1 MNGLKSMLDELVR
14 ATYNDART
22 LKDAIIEDFG
32 VNLNPFLRPAHFF
45 KAEQAMRRGDDIG
58 ALAHTVQ
65 ANPFLPAL
73 PTGLIDV
80 MRKEGKIPEPP
91 ELPEMF

>member
-1 MNGLKSMLDELVR
+1 MEGVRDILTELNK
-14 ATYNDART
+14 ATYKDSNNMEDAFT
-22 LKDAIIEDFG
+22 EDFL

-45 KAEQAMRRGDDIG
+45 KARNAAAQGDDIG
-58 ALAHTVQ
+58 ALAHTIQ

-80 MRKEGKIPEPP
+80 LRKEGKLPEP
-91 ELPEMF
+91 ERW

>member
-1 MNGLKSMLDELVR
+1 MNGIKEMLKDLVD
-14 ATYNDART
+14 ATYRESSNTKEA
-22 LKDAIIEDFG
+22 LIEDFA

-45 KAEQAMRRGDDIG
+45 KARDAMAKGDDIG
-58 ALAHTVQ
+58 ALAHTIQ

-80 MRKEGKIPEPP
+80 LRKEGKIPEPP
-91 ELPEMF
+91 ELSEIF